1 MAGAQGERWLAR
13 VGGDEVHT
21 ATRCCRIRLQP
32 LACRSQQSTDRT
44 GSRVSP
50 LVYGSPCSRVCRL
63 DPKSQRRTCRARWL
77 LTSLRNRLRPRP
89 SLSTPYA
96 HERNRRSLCSG
107 PPRRRLRQRRGSGGQ
122 PGRGRELVPPG
133 RRTRRYRRPNQA
145 REPLPHGCPR
155 DRQGLGRGTPL
166 ADTIA
171 STLSPREREADI
183 RIDRE
188 AVARE
193 MKPEDATRAE
203 AHAREW
209 LERVA
214 RHPLPRLEA
223 RAG

>member
-96 HERNRRSLCSG
+96 HQRNRAISLLRSAS
-107 PPRRRLRQRRGSGGQ
+107 
-122 PGRGRELVPPG
+122 E
-133 RRTRRYRRPNQA
+133 
-145 REPLPHGCPR
+145 
-155 DRQGLGRGTPL
+155 TP
-166 ADTIA
+166 A
-171 STLSPREREADI
+171 SAEREWRSTRPRPRVGTAGPQNAAI
-183 RIDRE
+183 PTPKSSSR
-188 AVARE
+188 AFTARV
-193 MKPEDATRAE
+193 PQGSTGTCS
-203 AHAREW
+203 
-209 LERVA
+209 
-214 RHPLPRLEA
+214 RHS
-223 RAG
+223 AG

>member
-96 HERNRRSLCSG
+96 HERNRAISLPRSASET
-107 PPRRRLRQRRGSGGQ
+107 PTSAEREWRSTRPRPASWYRRAAERGDTDAQIKLASLYRTGAPGIDRDLVAALRWLTPLLPRCH
-122 PGRGRELVPPG
+122 PENG
-133 RRTRRYRRPNQA
+133 RRTS
-145 REPLPHGCPR
+145 
-155 DRQGLGRGTPL
+155 
-166 ADTIA
+166 A
-171 STLSPREREADI
+171 ST
-183 RIDRE
+183 
-188 AVARE
+188 ARRW
-193 MKPEDATRAE
+193 PVR
-203 AHAREW
+203 
-209 LERVA
+209 
-214 RHPLPRLEA
+214 
-223 RAG
+223 